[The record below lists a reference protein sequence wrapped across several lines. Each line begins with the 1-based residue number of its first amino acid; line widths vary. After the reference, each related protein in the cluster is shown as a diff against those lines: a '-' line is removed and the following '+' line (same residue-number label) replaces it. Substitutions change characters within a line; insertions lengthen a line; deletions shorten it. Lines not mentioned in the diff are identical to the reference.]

1 MLWSRSVKMFVG
13 GVLLLAA
20 TSCGSDTTY
29 AGEDSQ
35 PTTAQFLEADEVPEG
50 ERQTYT
56 PLESGSEIT
65 VELDETFVLRA
76 SAADDDGLRL
86 MGVQYESISIFCSD
100 LDGFISTTRAA
111 PVSWEAPEL
120 EPSVGDTVP
129 TSHVENFRTLA
140 VDGTDSCRDQRGAGE
155 FCGWSI
161 SYRVFGSP
169 FDGDNG
175 TDSLRVVA
183 RC

>member
-56 PLESGSEIT
+56 PLEPGSEIT

-76 SAADDDGLRL
+76 SAPDNAHLVAGPRMRQL
-86 MGVQYESISIFCSD
+86 
-100 LDGFISTTRAA
+100 
-111 PVSWEAPEL
+111 P
-120 EPSVGDTVP
+120 DTM
-129 TSHVENFRTLA
+129 LL
-140 VDGTDSCRDQRGAGE
+140 
-155 FCGWSI
+155 
-161 SYRVFGSP
+161 GS
-169 FDGDNG
+169 G
-175 TDSLRVVA
+175 SE
-183 RC
+183 